1 MALCFGVAAMN
12 AGDTKTCK
20 VSGTSGEVG
29 AAVYASDC
37 EKGEAIVEF
46 ANDTDERVTIHY
58 TISWGNETRSGVV
71 VAQPNQSTTKKV
83 VYGKSKCSCNP
94 PSLTSISGTKCN

>member
-1 MALCFGVAAMN
+1 MTLCLGVAAMN
-12 AGDTKTCK
+12 AEDTKTCK

-29 AAVYASDC
+29 VAVYASDC

-58 TISWGNETRSGVV
+58 TISWGGATRSGVV

-83 VYGKSKCSCNP
+83 VFGTSKCQSSP
-94 PSLTSISGTKCN
+94 VVSSISGTKCSK

>member
-1 MALCFGVAAMN
+1 MYA
-12 AGDTKTCK
+12 DSTKTCK

-58 TISWGNETRSGVV
+58 TISWGGDSRSGVV

-83 VYGKSKCSCNP
+83 VYGKSRCDWS

>member
-1 MALCFGVAAMN
+1 MTLYFGVAAMN
-12 AGDTKTCK
+12 AGNTKTCK
-20 VSGTSGEVG
+20 VNGTTGEVG
-29 AAVYASDC
+29 VAVYASDC

-58 TISWGNETRSGVV
+58 TISWDTTKKSGVV

-83 VYGKSKCSCNP
+83 VFGTSKCSSSP
-94 PSLTSISGTKCN
+94 EVSSISGTKCN